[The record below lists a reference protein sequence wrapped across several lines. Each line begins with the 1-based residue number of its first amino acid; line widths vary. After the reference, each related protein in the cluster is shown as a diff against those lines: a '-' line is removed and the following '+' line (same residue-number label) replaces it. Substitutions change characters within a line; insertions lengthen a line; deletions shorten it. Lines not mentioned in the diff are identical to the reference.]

1 MNRRHFVVFLTL
13 ILGCEREP
21 KAADSGPTAEEIMKL
36 VRMSYALQDY
46 KLKGSLRDDTSGK
59 KEAFELT
66 MQQQTIRFRFNE
78 PSEIVDLDLAT
89 EPATLSRVV
98 PGGKATVPVASYA
111 ESVRGM
117 AMNYEDLSLRFT
129 YWPNP
134 QLVGTDTIKTQK
146 MWVVRVVNS
155 DGKGPYGTVDLWVHQ
170 GSGGVAKMEAYD
182 FKGLKMKKFEVVS
195 VQKVNEVTILKEMKV
210 EAYLPAGSKNARR
223 TYMKLDKD

>member
-1 MNRRHFVVFLTL
+1 MNRRLLLVGLATL
-13 ILGCEREP
+13 LGYERAP
-21 KAADSGPTAEEIMKL
+21 LAAETEPTAEDIMRL

-46 KLKGSLRDDTSGK
+46 KLNGSLRDDSSGK

-66 MQQQTIRFRFNE
+66 MQQQTIRFRFSN

-89 EPATLSRVV
+89 QPATLSRVL
-98 PGGKATVPVASYA
+98 PGGKSAVPISSYD

-117 AMNYEDLSLRFT
+117 SMNFEDLSLRFT

-134 QLVGTDTIKTQK
+134 KLMGTDSIKTQK
-146 MWVVRVVNS
+146 MWVVRVVNP

-182 FKGLKMKKFEVVS
+182 PKGLKMKKFEVVS
-195 VQKVNEVTILKEMKV
+195 VQKVNDATILKEMKV
-210 EAYLPAGSKNARR
+210 EAYVPAGSKNARR